1 MGCYLAPDNTL
12 TIERVVEALKE
23 RPKEAELLVAG
34 DMNSILA
41 EPEGDRRGEDIVAEL
56 ATEGLEDMSV
66 HFLPQR
72 LPWCRHNRTW
82 SMLRKGREVRS
93 WTDYILGTDCRLF
106 GNVSV
111 RDPRHNSDHYFFLG
125 CLHSASLKERM
136 RYLGGWNKLTLRQPT
151 EPTMGDEI
159 FATLQRAVPKARAQE
174 ARRNE

>member
-1 MGCYLAPDNTL
+1 MNVNLA
-12 TIERVVEALKE
+12 A
-23 RPKEAELLVAG
+23 PK
-34 DMNSILA
+34 
-41 EPEGDRRGEDIVAEL
+41 GDRRGEDIAADL
-56 ATEGLEDMSV
+56 ATEGIQDMSA
-66 HFLPQR
+66 HFLLQR
-72 LPWCRHNRTW
+72 HPWCRDVRTW
-82 SMLRKGREVRS
+82 SILRKGRDVRS
-93 WTDYILGTDCRLF
+93 WTDYILGTDLRLF

-136 RYLGGWNKLTLRQPT
+136 RSLGGWNKLTLRQPT